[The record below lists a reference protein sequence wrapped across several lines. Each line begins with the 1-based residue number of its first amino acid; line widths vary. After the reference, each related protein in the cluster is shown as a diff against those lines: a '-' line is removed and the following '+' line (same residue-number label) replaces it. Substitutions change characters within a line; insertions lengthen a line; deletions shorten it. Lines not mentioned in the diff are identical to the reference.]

1 MIVPKG
7 GISGYFAVEQSHQ
20 EPGEYQDAKSNM
32 QPGGGV
38 AILEDDIL
46 TEGVEVVEDDV
57 SVEGG
62 LARGSAVLVVAVSS
76 CTLVTVAVESDVE
89 SDE

>member
-32 QPGGGV
+32 QPGRGV

-46 TEGVEVVEDDV
+46 TGGVAVEDDV

-62 LARGSAVLVVAVSS
+62 LARGSAVLVVTVSS